1 MPVLGFIPAA
11 MSWPV
16 AAAQAIEADGAGK
29 APRGMSE
36 EAFLLFYAQTARPL
50 RGYLSRMLGDV
61 SLVEDVLQEAY
72 FRLLRAELPPG
83 MTEAH
88 RKNYLFRTA
97 TNLVRDEGRRR
108 KPVALE
114 ECEMPGRAAE
124 NVAERRD
131 VERFLAELKPR
142 ERELLWLAYVEQFSH
157 RDIADIVG
165 AKPQSIRPMLSR
177 ARERMAEILRKGG
190 FAPC

>member
-1 MPVLGFIPAA
+1 
-11 MSWPV
+11 MSWS
-16 AAAQAIEADGAGK
+16 AITADAIEADSVEK
-29 APRGMSE
+29 EPRGMSE

-50 RGYLSRMLGDV
+50 RGYLSRLLTDA
-61 SLVEDVLQEAY
+61 SFVEDVLQEAY
-72 FRLLRAELPPG
+72 FRMLRADLPAG

-108 KPVALE
+108 KPLALDQ
-114 ECEMPGRAAE
+114 CEIARCPGE

-131 VERFLAELKPR
+131 VERFLAALKPR

-157 RDIADIVG
+157 RDIAGIVG

-177 ARERMAEILRKGG
+177 ARGRLAEILRKGG

>member
-1 MPVLGFIPAA
+1 
-11 MSWPV
+11 MSWPAV
-16 AAAQAIEADGAGK
+16 AAHAIETDSVGK
-29 APRGMSE
+29 APRAMSE
-36 EAFLLFYAQTARPL
+36 EAFLVFYAQTVRPL
-50 RGYLSRMLGDV
+50 RGYLSLILGDI
-61 SLVEDVLQEAY
+61 SLVEDVLQESY
-72 FRLLRAELPPG
+72 FRLLRANLPLN

-114 ECEMPGRAAE
+114 NCEVAGRASE

-131 VERFLAELKPR
+131 VERFLAALKPR
-142 ERELLWLAYVEQFSH
+142 ERELLWLAYVERFSH
-157 RDIADIVG
+157 NDIAGIVG

-177 ARERMAEILRKGG
+177 ARERLAEILRKGG
-190 FAPC
+190 FTPC

>member
-1 MPVLGFIPAA
+1 MTWPAA
-11 MSWPV
+11 
-16 AAAQAIEADGAGK
+16 ADAIEADSAEK

-36 EAFLLFYAQTARPL
+36 EAFLRFYAQTARPL
-50 RGYLSRMLGDV
+50 RGYLSRLLGDV
-61 SLVEDVLQEAY
+61 SLVEDMLQESY
-72 FRLLRAELPPG
+72 FRLLRAELPDE

-108 KPVALE
+108 KPAALE

-124 NVAERRD
+124 NVSQRRD
-131 VERFLAELKPR
+131 VERFLAALKPR

-157 RDIADIVG
+157 RDIAGIVG

-177 ARERMAEILRKGG
+177 ARERLAEILRKGG
-190 FAPC
+190 FEPC

>member
-1 MPVLGFIPAA
+1 MNWPA
-11 MSWPV
+11 V
-16 AAAQAIEADGAGK
+16 AAPAMEADGLEK
-29 APRGMSE
+29 EPRGMSE
-36 EAFLLFYAQTARPL
+36 ESFLLFYAQTARPL
-50 RGYLSRMLGDV
+50 RGYLSRMLADM
-61 SLVEDVLQEAY
+61 SLVEDILQEAY
-72 FRLLRAELPPG
+72 FRLLRAGLPEG
-83 MTEAH
+83 MTDAH

-114 ECEMPGRAAE
+114 EREAGGCAAE
-124 NVAERRD
+124 NIAERRD
-131 VERFLAELKPR
+131 VERSLSALKPR

-157 RDIADIVG
+157 RDIASIVG

-177 ARERMAEILRKGG
+177 ARARLAEILRKGG

>member
-1 MPVLGFIPAA
+1 MGFITVAMNWPAI
-11 MSWPV
+11 
-16 AAAQAIEADGAGK
+16 AAHASEADSAEK
-29 APRGMSE
+29 EPRGMSE

-50 RGYLSRMLGDV
+50 RGYLARLLGGAAM
-61 SLVEDVLQEAY
+61 VEDVLQESY
-72 FRLLRAELPPG
+72 FRFLRAELPAG

-108 KPVALE
+108 KSVALE
-114 ECEMPGRAAE
+114 ECEMPGRAPE
-124 NVAERRD
+124 NMAQRRD
-131 VERFLAELKPR
+131 VERFLAALKPR

-157 RDIADIVG
+157 RDIAGIVG

-177 ARERMAEILRKGG
+177 ARERLAEILRKGG
-190 FAPC
+190 FEPC

>member
-1 MPVLGFIPAA
+1 MPVMGVI
-11 MSWPV
+11 PV
-16 AAAQAIEADGAGK
+16 AMNWSAVAAHAIEADSVEK
-29 APRGMSE
+29 APRGMNE
-36 EAFLLFYAQTARPL
+36 QAFLLFYAQTARPL
-50 RGYLSRMLGDV
+50 RGYLSRMTGDV
-61 SLVEDVLQEAY
+61 SLVEDILQESY
-72 FRLLRAELPPG
+72 FRLLRADLPAG

-114 ECEMPGRAAE
+114 DCEAAGCAAE
-124 NVAERRD
+124 NVAEQRD
-131 VERFLAELKPR
+131 VERFLAALKPR

-157 RDIADIVG
+157 RDIAGIVG

-177 ARERMAEILRKGG
+177 ARGRLAEILRKGG